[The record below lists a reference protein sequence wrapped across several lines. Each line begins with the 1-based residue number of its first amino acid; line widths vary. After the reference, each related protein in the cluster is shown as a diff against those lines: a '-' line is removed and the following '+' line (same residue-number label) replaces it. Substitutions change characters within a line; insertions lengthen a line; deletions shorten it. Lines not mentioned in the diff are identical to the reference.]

1 MADMMK
7 MMGGAKKGGLGKMAQ
22 MFGMGGAMGGG
33 MPEPS
38 PAELEAMAK
47 QLGGGKAGGLGGMPP
62 MPPGFGSSLGAKL
75 PSNLPGLGG
84 PRLPGLG
91 GCGFNPF
98 GGKKK

>member
-1 MADMMK
+1 MK
-7 MMGGAKKGGLGKMAQ
+7 MLGGAKKGGLGKMAS
-22 MFGMGGAMGGG
+22 MFGMGGGMGG

-47 QLGGGKAGGLGGMPP
+47 QLGGKAGGGMPA

-75 PSNLPGLGG
+75 PPTLPGLGSG
-84 PRLPGLG
+84 GRLPGLG
-91 GCGFNPF
+91 GFNPF